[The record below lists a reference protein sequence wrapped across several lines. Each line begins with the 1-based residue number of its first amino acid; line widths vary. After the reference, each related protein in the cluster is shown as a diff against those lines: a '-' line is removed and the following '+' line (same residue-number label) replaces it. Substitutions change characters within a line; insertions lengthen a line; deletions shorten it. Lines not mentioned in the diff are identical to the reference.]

1 MRCGDLARCRQTHS
15 ISLQSVIRRVMLR
28 FGGAEG
34 RPACGV
40 AAGGGWIFA
49 RVDGLSRSSRLW
61 PSNCFAGSGFVTK
74 TGRLAR
80 FVGCVCPDMQNRA
93 DGHRRRE
100 HQPAFGTRCISWH
113 AQTVETATETAKCC
127 GIKRVVYVRAYTTRR
142 IICVAA
148 VPCLLSRIL
157 CAAAWAT

>member
-1 MRCGDLARCRQTHS
+1 MRRSGEMPTNAFDFSPIRHPPRD
-15 ISLQSVIRRVMLR
+15 VEIRR
-28 FGGAEG
+28 GG
-34 RPACGV
+34 RPTGLRRCSRRWMNLRACGWLVPEQSIV
-40 AAGGGWIFA
+40 AI
-49 RVDGLSRSSRLW
+49 RL
-61 PSNCFAGSGFVTK
+61 FAGSGFVTQ
-74 TGRLAR
+74 TCRLAR